1 MARLDCLSNASFV
14 SFPFAAPHHAH
25 HEHHQHHFDNDLP
38 PYQSKIARLN
48 VECADP
54 SMLQDCIAGQK
65 WKCINEDGR
74 WRKHKCKFHREVQN
88 HLAEVNKYLSAH
100 SKRNCAC
107 FTPDGVVYTKIKSE
121 RDVFQPKQKRFEQRH
136 KPHNGRFKRET
147 ADVMDEIYI
156 DQIPP
161 EFLDLLRMDEVVEN
175 LQNSLLN
182 QTEQSE
188 EHSRKKRD
196 VDYMA
201 QTIDE
206 LNTVLGQ
213 IEQKYS
219 NASDGPVQCFVEVTG
234 KVNCST
240 IVYENERAWK
250 QSRVQIDMLIK
261 VLKSK
266 ITNLKDIKRHLK
278 EHRPSNM
285 TYDEDNYENVSS
297 SLEDL
302 EEADDVTK
310 APRRKTNRTT
320 ALPIRPTGTERK
332 RKQKVSTT
340 TTEET
345 SSGYSTDED
354 YASSSYFSTE
364 ESSTASTTP
373 GTSSTTQRQ
382 RNRTKQPRTSVP
394 TTTSS
399 TSTVADT
406 SVYEDFSATSENV
419 EDYATSELPE
429 LASTTELF
437 SSSSKLGI
445 QERFDEKSVTIDATI
460 IEPKRQ
466 KTNVMGN
473 SVNVNVTSDNEHK
486 NVPADCYCEPEF
498 ER

>member
-1 MARLDCLSNASFV
+1 M
-14 SFPFAAPHHAH
+14 
-25 HEHHQHHFDNDLP
+25 P

-54 SMLQDCIAGQK
+54 TLLQDCIAGQK

-136 KPHNGRFKRET
+136 KPQNGRYKRET
-147 ADVMDEIYI
+147 ADAMDEIYI
-156 DQIPP
+156 DHIPP

-182 QTEQSE
+182 QSEQVE

-206 LNTVLGQ
+206 LNTVLGH
-213 IEQKYS
+213 IEEKYA
-219 NASDGPVQCFVEVTG
+219 NATNGPVQCFVEVSG

-240 IVYENERAWK
+240 IVYENEQAWK

-278 EHRPSNM
+278 EHRPMNM
-285 TYDEDNYENVSS
+285 TYDEENYENISS

-302 EEADDVTK
+302 EEVDETTK
-310 APRRKTNRTT
+310 APKRRPNRTT
-320 ALPIRPTGTERK
+320 ALPLRPTGTERK
-332 RKQKVSTT
+332 KKQKTST

-345 SSGYSTDED
+345 SSGYSTDGED
-354 YASSSYFSTE
+354 SSSVFFSTE
-364 ESSTASTTP
+364 ESSTVTSTSTTTVP
-373 GTSSTTQRQ
+373 FSTSQRQ
-382 RNRTKQPRTSVP
+382 RNRTKIPRTTTKTI
-394 TTTSS
+394 TTTAGTTES
-399 TSTVADT
+399 
-406 SVYEDFSATSENV
+406 SVYEDISSTSEKS
-419 EDYATSELPE
+419 EDYSTSEFPDVS
-429 LASTTELF
+429 STTELF
-437 SSSSKLGI
+437 AASSRI
-445 QERFDEKSVTIDATI
+445 FTDHFDEKSVTIDATI
-460 IEPKRQ
+460 IEPKTRQ
-466 KTNVMGN
+466 KPNAMGN
-473 SVNVNVTSDNEHK
+473 NVNVNVTSENPHK
-486 NVPADCYCEPEF
+486 NVPADCYCEPEY